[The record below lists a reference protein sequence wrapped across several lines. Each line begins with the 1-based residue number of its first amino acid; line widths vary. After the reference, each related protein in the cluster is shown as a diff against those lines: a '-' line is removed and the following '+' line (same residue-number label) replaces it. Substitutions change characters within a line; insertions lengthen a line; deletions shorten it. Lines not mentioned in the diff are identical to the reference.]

1 MFHVKHDALFSELR
15 SICQRAPSR
24 TQWFELLRLIRPL
37 EGEALERFSDELA
50 PYLRG
55 ALSHWPDVVRVAH
68 PLDDPD
74 HVFSVAR
81 VLELDARSRKED
93 TGVVRIG
100 RSAARWAS
108 PCCDHIIGFHVRGI
122 SSNLDLLFHELVTV
136 LRGLERVHL
145 SGHIDTSY
153 RRDPETTLP
162 HTALAYVELLATHH
176 ASTLRHVGIGELFH
190 GGHADASQATWEA
203 LFDRFEA
210 FPELRSLCVYFGR
223 GQKHVVTRLM
233 TDPALDHIEEFSFCS
248 RTHNRDVLA
257 LAERAASTNLER
269 VRIMPIRE
277 ADAQELIRAPN
288 LSGVTCWEL
297 EPQSYDTHEVF
308 VWGSERSKYLATLSP
323 FISTNDTDDFD
334 TRWLDLTP
342 FQPGEVRRILFE
354 PDGTMRRFERV
365 EGLLV
370 PSLKSKD
377 LRDLLKQAH
386 EGMPNLRK
394 LVFDLPAVFRPID
407 FRALSASAL
416 VDRLDLF
423 WSRPSYL
430 TTSGTHTTRTT
441 SEDRQEWLALA
452 RDPDLHLAVRAHAW
466 RRATFAHGLTSLRH
480 AATAFGLSTSGRP
493 DADTLR
499 TRIDTLRPADLD
511 LPDAGALDGDLPGA
525 LDPRG
530 AIAEWRRAYSPLR
543 SPGAH
548 R

>member
-1 MFHVKHDALFSELR
+1 MHHDVLFSELR

-24 TQWFELLRLIRPL
+24 QAWGDLLALIRPL
-37 EGEALERFSDELA
+37 EGEALERFSDELV

-55 ALSHWPDVVRVAH
+55 ALSHWPDVLRVAH

-81 VLELDARSRKED
+81 VLELDARDQRAT
-93 TGVVRIG
+93 TGLRRI
-100 RSAARWAS
+100 RQAAKRWAA
-108 PCCDHIIGFHVRGI
+108 PCCDPIVGVHLRGL
-122 SSNLDLLFHELVTV
+122 SSNLDLAFHELVTS
-136 LRGLERVHL
+136 LRGLERVYF
-145 SGHIDTSY
+145 SGAIDTAAQANK
-153 RRDPETTLP
+153 RAHLP
-162 HTALAYVELLATHH
+162 HSTDAYVDLLVTHH
-176 ASTLRHVGIGELFH
+176 ADTLGYVGLGTLTR
-190 GGHADASQATWEA
+190 GAHADTTRAAWDALVDRADELPRLHALCVGRCASQSRVIELLLNTPP
-203 LFDRFEA
+203 LDRITEISIVSQN
-210 FPELRSLCVYFGR
+210 RSSAAS
-223 GQKHVVTRLM
+223 RL
-233 TDPALDHIEEFSFCS
+233 A
-248 RTHNRDVLA
+248 R
-257 LAERAASTNLER
+257 RAASTHLER
-269 VRIMPIRE
+269 VRIIPTSTQ
-277 ADAQELIRAPN
+277 DAAALIASPN

-297 EPQSYDTHEVF
+297 EPDPYVDHEIF
-308 VWGSERSKYLATLSP
+308 AWGSARSRYFTARSP
-323 FISTNDTDDFD
+323 FIDTDEVGAFD

-354 PDGTMRRFERV
+354 PDGTMRRFEHV
-365 EGLLV
+365 EGVVFASIKPRELNALL
-370 PSLKSKD
+370 S
-377 LRDLLKQAH
+377 QAH

-407 FRALSASAL
+407 FRALSASEL

-430 TTSGTHTTRTT
+430 TTNGTRTTRTT
-441 SEDRQEWLALA
+441 YEDRQEWLALA